1 MCAILRIVHVLG
13 GTFSQICALHYNV
26 VTHIFSQG
34 WSFRHTLLRYVY
46 VGLALLFWLY
56 FSI

>member
-1 MCAILRIVHVLG
+1 MCAILRIVNVLG
-13 GTFSQICALHYNV
+13 GTFSQICVV